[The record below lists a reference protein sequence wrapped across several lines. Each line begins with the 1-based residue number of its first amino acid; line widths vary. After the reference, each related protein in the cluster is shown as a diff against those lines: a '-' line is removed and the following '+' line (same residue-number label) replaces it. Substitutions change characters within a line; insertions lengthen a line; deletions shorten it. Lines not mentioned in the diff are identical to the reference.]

1 MASRRDGASLRIGLR
16 FPIASAVLVIC
27 IAAVAAGIGAIHAR
41 LYGHDIFFLLDNGWR
56 ALQGQRVHLDYSSA
70 LGPLTF
76 LLVAAGLA
84 VSHGSVAAVSYANA
98 LFAAVAGLWS
108 VWLVAGRSR
117 NFDGL
122 LGPCFVALLAAAP
135 FALGD
140 PPSFTSHGMVYN
152 RYGYV
157 LLTLVLLECFQPA
170 GESLETRSRL
180 WMEPA
185 LTGCAVGLLLFLKVS
200 YFLVAIP
207 LVGAALLFRSRR
219 YFRIGAHAAGFL
231 VTAFAF
237 FAYLRFDWRAMAND
251 LLMAGSARS
260 GSLGWGRSTWE
271 LLVGGALRAVPLA
284 ALTFWCHRVL
294 RNRAGGESLWRGWC
308 YPVMAVVVVIADSL
322 LLLTNAQAT
331 SYPLTAGYAVVLL
344 LSVSS
349 MDGVFTRASR
359 LLVVAAGLMVLP
371 MLLMQI
377 VGLGYGIT
385 EATTNPYPP
394 GVLRFDSPLLRPL
407 VLYDISPDDPDHF
420 SNGREYVASV
430 NDGIR
435 LLTRYTNQ
443 SDKVATLDMANPFAF
458 ALGRNP
464 LRGGMAAPAYGYT
477 LNEKH
482 HPPDAWFFGDASV
495 VMVPKH
501 PASAPRFYD
510 GLLTIYK
517 PALQKQFHLEAET
530 SWWWLYRRTE

>member
-1 MASRRDGASLRIGLR
+1 MPWGRDENSLRI
-16 FPIASAVLVIC
+16 PVASAVLVLC
-27 IAAVAAGIGAIHAR
+27 IAGMAAGIGAIHAR

-76 LLVAAGLA
+76 LLVAGGLA
-84 VSHGSVAAVSYANA
+84 VSGNSVASVSYANA

-108 VWLVAGRSR
+108 VWLVTGRWR
-117 NFDGL
+117 NFGGM

-140 PPSFTSHGMVYN
+140 PPSLTSHGMVYN
-152 RYGYV
+152 RYGYA

-170 GESLETRSRL
+170 ADGLATRGRR

-207 LVGAALLFRSRR
+207 LVGAALLFRSRQF
-219 YFRIGAHAAGFL
+219 FRVGAQAAGFL
-231 VTAFAF
+231 LTAFAF

-251 LLMAGSARS
+251 LLMAGAARS
-260 GSLGWGRSTWE
+260 GNLGGGRTVAE
-271 LLVGGALRAVPLA
+271 LLIAGTVRAIPLA
-284 ALTFWCHRVL
+284 VLTFWCRGVLGGRVCQ
-294 RNRAGGESLWRGWC
+294 ESLWRGWY
-308 YPVMAVVVVIADSL
+308 YPVLAVMVVIADSL

-349 MDGVFTRASR
+349 MGGVSTRASQF
-359 LLVVAAGLMVLP
+359 LVVAAGLMVLP
-371 MLLMQI
+371 MLSMQI
-377 VGLGYGIT
+377 AGLGYGIA
-385 EATTNPYPP
+385 EARMNPEPP
-394 GVLRFDSPLLRPL
+394 GVLRFDSPVLRPL

-430 NDGIR
+430 NDGIQ
-435 LLTRYTNQ
+435 LLTRFTHQ
-443 SDKVATLDMANPFAF
+443 ADQVMTLDMANPFAF

-464 LRGGMAAPAYGYT
+464 LRGGMAAPAFGYT

-482 HPPDAWFFGDASV
+482 HPSDGWFFGDASV

-501 PASAPRFYD
+501 PASPPRFYD
-510 GLLTIYK
+510 GLSKIYEA
-517 PALQKQFHLEAET
+517 ALRKRFYLEAET
-530 SWWWLYRRTE
+530 SWWWLYRRAL